1 VRAIDVDGSKALIG
15 LRDGTI
21 FHLDLNSSNK
31 TPIMESHSDGELWAV
46 APVDDHHIVT
56 AADDNKIKVW
66 NTSTRKCESTG

>member
-1 VRAIDVDGSKALIG
+1 
-15 LRDGTI
+15 
-21 FHLDLNSSNK
+21 
-31 TPIMESHSDGELWAV
+31 MESHSDGELWAV